1 MRLLQAR
8 VVVSRVAT
16 NGVGLCAVAKLFEAA
31 VRDDCST
38 SMATYRGQSSHPV
51 ESTVTQT
58 TIPCTV
64 DAVRRDEDAAD
75 VVAEADLHASVG
87 QLARLAALAALLLL
101 LRLALVAAAP
111 LLAHRYCLSHARADG
126 WRVGTHA
133 RDERREERPLARI
146 LDERNTPRPKS
157 EGNENF

>member
-64 DAVRRDEDAAD
+64 DAVRRDCIER
-75 VVAEADLHASVG
+75 ES
-87 QLARLAALAALLLL
+87 
-101 LRLALVAAAP
+101 LVSSTVRSSYT
-111 LLAHRYCLSHARADG
+111 LET
-126 WRVGTHA
+126 RV
-133 RDERREERPLARI
+133 
-146 LDERNTPRPKS
+146 K
-157 EGNENF
+157 NFD